1 MSIKYQMWLT
11 YNAEKEKIQLPVL
24 PETFKTNN
32 GSSNDSMDI
41 TGLGEIIIMQSRP
54 ALQFSFSSFFP
65 AARFPGV
72 QVSSLTKPLEL
83 VQKIN
88 SWKASKKP
96 VHFIATACGVDLY
109 CSIEKFN
116 YSEEGGD
123 PGTYQYDITLKEYRE
138 ITVRQV
144 KVDIPSKEATV
155 EKEEARVDNS
165 VQPKTYTVK
174 SGDCLW
180 NIAKQFYGS
189 GSDYTKIYNANKGTI
204 GGNPNLIYPGQVLT
218 LP

>member
-1 MSIKYQMWLT
+1 M
-11 YNAEKEKIQLPVL
+11 
-24 PETFKTNN
+24 
-32 GSSNDSMDI
+32 
-41 TGLGEIIIMQSRP
+41 
-54 ALQFSFSSFFP
+54 
-65 AARFPGV
+65 
-72 QVSSLTKPLEL
+72 
-83 VQKIN
+83 QKIN
-88 SWKASKKP
+88 TWKASKKP

-174 SGDCLW
+174 SGFLLAFHVLIFCTSSSGFVMLLTC
-180 NIAKQFYGS
+180 NPGKRAAGKKLEKLNCRAGRLCMMMISPSPVMSMLSLLLPLLVLNVSGRTGS
-189 GSDYTKIYNANKGTI
+189 CIFSFSALYVSHI
-204 GGNPNLIYPGQVLT
+204 
-218 LP
+218 